1 MSAQTFALYHGC
13 LIYSHT
19 SMYGSQR
26 LLLQSTFIHEVT
38 QCVDKILRLARE
50 IVSNNHLERKF
61 IVFPLFMSGYV
72 STTQDERMEILALM
86 KRMEEDSVGRNA
98 VAPRQLLEIVYDRQ
112 DRWREELRKED
123 MTSDREDV
131 DWVSIIAELGLQ
143 FVNCRL

>member
-1 MSAQTFALYHGC
+1 
-13 LIYSHT
+13 
-19 SMYGSQR
+19 
-26 LLLQSTFIHEVT
+26 
-38 QCVDKILRLARE
+38 
-50 IVSNNHLERKF
+50 
-61 IVFPLFMSGYV
+61 MSGYV

-86 KRMEEDSVGRNA
+86 KKMEEDSVGRNA
-98 VAPRQLLEIVYDRQ
+98 VAPRQILEIVYDRQ